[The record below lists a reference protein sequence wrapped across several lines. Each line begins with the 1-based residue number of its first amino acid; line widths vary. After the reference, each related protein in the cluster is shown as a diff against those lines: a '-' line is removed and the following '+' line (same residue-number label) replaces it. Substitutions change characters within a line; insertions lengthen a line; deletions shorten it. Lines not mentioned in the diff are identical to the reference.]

1 MARLLIYRLSSSP
14 DQRYGTTATGKISVV
29 QKGDREMFSKS
40 KQRVF
45 IPMML
50 VGLLCFGAVAAQAG
64 EYRSGDRV
72 AKDAAIGAAVGTFVQ
87 ILSGRTQGH
96 QILKG
101 AIAGGALGAAVGA
114 ARESQRDRYYRDGY
128 YDRNGYYYN
137 QDGYYSQ
144 DGYYYNQNGYYNP
157 DGYSYRNDVNY
168 RDGYYRDGYATR
180 DRIYYRD
187 SNQDYRYDRR
197 TSRRDSRCE
206 HR

>member
-1 MARLLIYRLSSSP
+1 
-14 DQRYGTTATGKISVV
+14 
-29 QKGDREMFSKS
+29 MFSKS

-45 IPMML
+45 IPMILM
-50 VGLLCFGAVAAQAG
+50 GLLCFGAVAAQAG

-101 AIAGGALGAAVGA
+101 AIAGSAVGA
-114 ARESQRDRYYRDGY
+114 VVGVAREAQRDRYYRDGY
-128 YDRNGYYYN
+128 YDQNGDYN
-137 QDGYYSQ
+137 RDGYAYQNGGYYS
-144 DGYYYNQNGYYNP
+144 
-157 DGYSYRNDVNY
+157 
-168 RDGYYRDGYATR
+168 RDGYDSRNGGYATR
-180 DRIYYRD
+180 DRIDYRD
-187 SNQDYRYDRR
+187 SNRDDRYDHR